1 MRGHDSSL
9 NSHRWGHWGKIYHIC
24 HIMEPLSVLL
34 GFKRDP
40 PYLWSSRLWSI
51 QVIGTDDCCWR
62 DSQLQKTSIYL
73 SIVMHLSKFLRR
85 LWTATIPKYVKK
97 RCKLQKTT
105 ALFRPLYTNHYPSH
119 CGGKRGRDT
128 EMARYYNCNMKNDFV
143 DKLRHILVF
152 LLVFNFG
159 YVLINEK
166 QIA

>member
-73 SIVMHLSKFLRR
+73 SIVKHLSKFLRR
-85 LWTATIPKYVKK
+85 LWTYIIPKYVKK
-97 RCKLQKTT
+97 DANYRKQPLSSARCIPIITQAIVVEREGEIQRWPGITT
-105 ALFRPLYTNHYPSH
+105 AIWRMTLLTS
-119 CGGKRGRDT
+119 GDT
-128 EMARYYNCNMKNDFV
+128 YQCF
-143 DKLRHILVF
+143 
-152 LLVFNFG
+152 
-159 YVLINEK
+159 
-166 QIA
+166 